1 MQRFSPKF
9 IMIDLDGTLVDSV
22 PDLTKSVDEMM
33 LKIGEKPYGEK
44 KVRNWVGNGVQKL
57 VARALM
63 NKLEGEV
70 DKDLYNK
77 AYPIFLELYKKN
89 NAKKSRLYDGVLE
102 AIGFIKNNNFKLGCV
117 TNKAEAFTIPLLKE
131 LKIFDKFE
139 IIISGDTL
147 ERKKPDPL
155 PLTHAAEF
163 FNENPK
169 DGLLIGDSISDIKA
183 ARAAGFKVICMSYGY
198 NHGIDIRTQNP
209 DVVIDSMIKIKNFVI
224 T

>member
-77 AYPIFLELYKKN
+77 AYPIFLEFYKKN

-209 DVVIDSMIKIKNFVI
+209 DVVIDSMIKIKNFV
-224 T
+224 TT

>member
-33 LKIGEKPYGEK
+33 LKIGGKPYGEK

-102 AIGFIKNNNFKLGCV
+102 ALDFIKNNNFKLGCV

-209 DVVIDSMIKIKNFVI
+209 DAVIDSMIKIKNFV
-224 T
+224 TT